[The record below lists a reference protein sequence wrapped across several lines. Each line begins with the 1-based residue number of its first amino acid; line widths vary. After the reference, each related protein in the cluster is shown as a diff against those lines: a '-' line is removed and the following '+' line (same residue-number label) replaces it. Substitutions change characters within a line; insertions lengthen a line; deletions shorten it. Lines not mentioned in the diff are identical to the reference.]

1 MNVKSL
7 YFVSGLL
14 LACCSLAPAQLY
26 LTSTAAGTPG
36 TSGYGGD
43 GSAPTSALLANP
55 LCVAFDSQGDYYIS
69 DYKNNRIREVQASTG
84 AIITVAG
91 TGTPGFSGDGGPATG
106 AQFSSATGL
115 AVDAAG
121 NVYIADGPNARVRMI
136 DTSGNMQ
143 TFAGTGN
150 PGYSGDGGLAVNADV
165 VNPVGV
171 TVDHAGTVYITDE
184 GNGTVRKVTT
194 DGVISTVAGINV
206 IGFGNFPGQGGP
218 ARSATLGL
226 PYAVA
231 VDESGNVFIADI
243 GSGSIEKVGLDGNI
257 NTVVSSVS
265 TAALA
270 TDPAGNLYFTNYQNS
285 TLNQLSPGGAVLTI
299 AGNGSNGFSG
309 DGGPGVS
316 AEFNAPYGIA
326 LDSSSNIYVADYNNQ
341 VVRMLS
347 PVAPPQVII
356 ANGGSDVQYSS
367 PGVELSVAPGEIVT
381 IFGTNVGAPAT
392 TAAQPNAN
400 GYIGTQL
407 AGTIVTFNGIPAP
420 VLSTG
425 PSQVTA
431 IAPYELTAA
440 SANVKGRMS
449 GSRGRVVP
457 EASSSS
463 GATIL
468 VTYQGQST
476 ATATVPVG
484 ASSPGI
490 FTVNSS
496 GVPGGLGVLNA
507 DGSVNSVGNAAAEST
522 NITLFVTG
530 EGQTNPG
537 GMDGLISTQSTL
549 PAPLLPVTVLV
560 GGTAATVVSATEASG
575 YVAGIMQV
583 VVTLPSTQT
592 TASYVPVTVQV
603 GDVVSP
609 TVTVSVQ

>member
-14 LACCSLAPAQLY
+14 VACCSLAPAQLY
-26 LTSTAAGTPG
+26 LTSTVAGTPG
-36 TSGYGGD
+36 TAGYGGD
-43 GSAPTSALLANP
+43 GAPPLGAVLANP
-55 LCVAFDSQGDYYIS
+55 LCIAFDSKGDYYIS
-69 DYKNNRIREVQASTG
+69 DYKNNRIREVVAPNG
-84 AIITVAG
+84 PVITVAG
-91 TGTPGFSGDGGPATG
+91 TGTPGFSGDGGPATS

-121 NVYIADGPNARVRMI
+121 NLYIADGPNARVRMI

-150 PGYSGDGGLAVNADV
+150 HGYSGDGGPAVNADL

-171 TVDHAGTVYITDE
+171 TVDHAGTVYIADE

-194 DGVISTVAGINV
+194 DGVISTIAGIGV

-218 ARSATLGL
+218 ASRATLGL

-257 NTVVSSVS
+257 NTVVAGAS
-265 TAALA
+265 TAGLA
-270 TDPAGNLYFTNYQNS
+270 ADPSGNLYFANYHNS
-285 TLNQLSPGGAVLTI
+285 TISQLSPYGAIVTI
-299 AGNGSNGFSG
+299 GGNGSNGFSG
-309 DGGPGVS
+309 DGGPGIS
-316 AEFNAPYGIA
+316 AEFNAPYGVA
-326 LDSSSNIYVADYNNQ
+326 LDSSSNVYIADYNNQ
-341 VVRMLS
+341 VIRMLS
-347 PVAPPQVII
+347 PVVSPQVIV

-367 PGVELSVAPGEIVT
+367 PGVQMPVAPGEIVT
-381 IFGTNVGAPAT
+381 IFGTNIGAPVT
-392 TAAQPNAN
+392 ISAQPNGN

-407 AGTIVTFNGIPAP
+407 AGTMVTFNGIPAP

-431 IAPYELTAA
+431 VAPYELTAESA
-440 SANVKGRMS
+440 SVRGRMS
-449 GSRGRVVP
+449 GSRGRIVP
-457 EASSSS
+457 EASSSN
-463 GATIL
+463 GTTIL

-476 ATATVPVG
+476 ATTTVPVG
-484 ASSPGI
+484 DSSPGI
-490 FTVNSS
+490 FSVYSS
-496 GVPGGLGVLNA
+496 GIPGGLGVLNA
-507 DGSVNSVGNAAAEST
+507 DGSVNSVYNAAAQSSK
-522 NITLFVTG
+522 ITLFVTG

-537 GMDGLISTQSTL
+537 GVDGLISTQSTL
-549 PAPLLPVTVLV
+549 PVPQLPVTVTI
-560 GGTAATVVSATEASG
+560 GGTVAALVSATEASG

-583 VVTLPSTQT
+583 VVTLPSTQIT
-592 TASYVPVTVQV
+592 GSYVPVTVQV

-609 TVTVSVQ
+609 TITISVQ

>member
-1 MNVKSL
+1 
-7 YFVSGLL
+7 
-14 LACCSLAPAQLY
+14 
-26 LTSTAAGTPG
+26 
-36 TSGYGGD
+36 
-43 GSAPTSALLANP
+43 
-55 LCVAFDSQGDYYIS
+55 
-69 DYKNNRIREVQASTG
+69 
-84 AIITVAG
+84 
-91 TGTPGFSGDGGPATG
+91 
-106 AQFSSATGL
+106 
-115 AVDAAG
+115 
-121 NVYIADGPNARVRMI
+121 MI

-171 TVDHAGTVYITDE
+171 TVDHAGTVYIADE

-231 VDESGNVFIADI
+231 VDESGNVFIDDI
-243 GSGSIEKVGLDGNI
+243 GSGNIEKVGLDGNI

-270 TDPAGNLYFTNYQNS
+270 ADPAGNLYFSNYRNS
-285 TLNQLSPGGAVLTI
+285 TINQLSPGGAVLTI

-309 DGGPGVS
+309 DGGPGIS

-341 VVRMLS
+341 VIRMLS
-347 PVAPPQVII
+347 PVAPSEVIA
-356 ANGGSDVQYSS
+356 ANGASDVQYSS
-367 PGVELSVAPGEIVT
+367 PSVELPVSPGEIVT
-381 IFGTNVGAPAT
+381 IYGTNIGSPAT
-392 TAAQPNAN
+392 TVAQPNAN

-407 AGTIVTFNGIPAP
+407 AGTMVTFNGIPAP

-431 IAPYELTAA
+431 IAPYELTAESA
-440 SANVKGRMS
+440 SVRGRMS
-449 GSRGRVVP
+449 GSRGRIVP
-457 EASSSS
+457 EASSSN

-468 VTYQGQST
+468 VTWQGQST
-476 ATATVPVG
+476 ATTTVPVG

-496 GVPGGLGVLNA
+496 GIPGGLGVLNA
-507 DGSVNSVGNAAAEST
+507 DGSVNSVGNAAAESA

-530 EGQTNPG
+530 EGQTNPA

-549 PAPLLPVTVLV
+549 PAPLLPVTVTI
-560 GGTAATVVSATEASG
+560 GGAAATVVSATEASG
-575 YVAGIMQV
+575 YVAGILQV

-603 GDVVSP
+603 GDAVSP
-609 TVTVSVQ
+609 TVTISVQ